1 MIMVLNLRDFHR
13 ALACQRYSIMIW
25 RHYLPPCFLTACTVP
40 YIWIG
45 PYIKSRKV
53 SLRCAA
59 IERTATIKGI
69 EMLALRN
76 LRVGSRLGAGFG
88 LLLLFIMAIVG
99 LVLYGNHLKS
109 AQFEKVVDVNMVK
122 MRLLNDMLDTNN
134 AVLMH
139 RRLMVI
145 KRGEDFD
152 KDYQKAQEL
161 SQTYDGIWAK
171 YIKIPRDATG
181 DALVA
186 KIDAA
191 RKATDASTQH
201 LHERMKAG
209 DFDGAAKE
217 LLAEHGLATAWNEA
231 ISTLLR
237 HQETLTERSRE
248 EYRSTESWTGTL
260 SIVFG
265 ALSLVLGSLAAWAIT
280 RSLTRPLEGAVKL
293 ADGIANGRLDNSI
306 DASGNDE
313 VTQLLRSM
321 QRMQAQLQSVMA
333 AQGELARQHDAGS
346 LSYRMD
352 ESAFPGDY
360 GRMVHETNALV
371 GSHVQVQNRLIEVMK
386 HYARGDLSVDMD
398 PLPGEKAAIT
408 QAMDETKTSLSAING
423 EIRRLATAAAAGDF
437 SLRGDEDRFAYEF
450 RDMVAGLNRLMQ
462 TTDENL
468 VQVST
473 LLQAISRG
481 DLTVRMQGDFHGV
494 FARMRDDCNAT
505 VDQLKQIVGRIQSS
519 ASSINLAAGEIASGN
534 TDLSRRTEQQAANL
548 EETAASMEELT
559 STVKQNAEHARQA
572 NQLAIGAHGVASQ
585 GGEVVGQVV
594 TTMSAIEA
602 SSKKIAEIISVIDG
616 IAFQTNILALNAA
629 VEAARA
635 GEQGRGFAVV
645 ASEVRT
651 LAQRSA
657 GAAKEIKGLIEDS
670 VGKVADGSALV
681 RQAGTT
687 MGEIVASVQRVTD
700 IMADISA
707 ASQEQS
713 SGIEQVNQAVVQMD
727 ETTQQNAALVE
738 EASAAARSMEEQ
750 ANLLAEAV
758 SVFRTGA
765 VTAAAA
771 VRPALAAVAA
781 SVAPVRRS
789 AVLPPRKE
797 PTLAVN
803 AGGWEEF

>member
-1 MIMVLNLRDFHR
+1 
-13 ALACQRYSIMIW
+13 
-25 RHYLPPCFLTACTVP
+25 
-40 YIWIG
+40 
-45 PYIKSRKV
+45 
-53 SLRCAA
+53 
-59 IERTATIKGI
+59 
-69 EMLALRN
+69 MLALRN

-88 LLLLFIMAIVG
+88 LLLLFIVAIVG

-181 DALVA
+181 DALVV

-209 DFDGAAKE
+209 DFNGAAKE

-265 ALSLVLGSLAAWAIT
+265 ALSLLLGSLAAWAIT

-437 SLRGDEDRFAYEF
+437 SLRGDEDRFAYDF

-534 TDLSRRTEQQAANL
+534 NDLSRRTEQQAANL

-765 VTAAAA
+765 AAAA
-771 VRPALAAVAA
+771 VSVPRALAAVAA
-781 SVAPVRRS
+781 SVTPVRRP
-789 AVLPPRKE
+789 AVLSPRIE
-797 PTLAVN
+797 PTLAAN

>member
-1 MIMVLNLRDFHR
+1 M
-13 ALACQRYSIMIW
+13 
-25 RHYLPPCFLTACTVP
+25 
-40 YIWIG
+40 
-45 PYIKSRKV
+45 
-53 SLRCAA
+53 
-59 IERTATIKGI
+59 
-69 EMLALRN
+69 
-76 LRVGSRLGAGFG
+76 GSRLGAGFG
-88 LLLLFIMAIVG
+88 LLLLFIVAIVG

-181 DALVA
+181 DTLVA

-209 DFDGAAKE
+209 DFDGAAKG

-237 HQETLTERSRE
+237 HQEALTARSRE

-265 ALSLVLGSLAAWAIT
+265 VLSLILGSLAAWAIT
-280 RSLTRPLEGAVKL
+280 RSLTRPLEGAVTL
-293 ADGIANGRLDNSI
+293 ADGIANGRLDSSI

-408 QAMDETKTSLSAING
+408 QAMDETKTSLSAINS

-437 SLRGDEDRFAYEF
+437 SLRGDEDRFAYDF

-505 VDQLKQIVGRIQSS
+505 VDQLKQIVGRIQAS

-765 VTAAAA
+765 ATAAAA

-781 SVAPVRRS
+781 TVTPVRRPVALS
-789 AVLPPRKE
+789 PRIE
-797 PTLAVN
+797 PTLAAN

>member
-1 MIMVLNLRDFHR
+1 
-13 ALACQRYSIMIW
+13 
-25 RHYLPPCFLTACTVP
+25 
-40 YIWIG
+40 
-45 PYIKSRKV
+45 
-53 SLRCAA
+53 
-59 IERTATIKGI
+59 
-69 EMLALRN
+69 MLALRN

-88 LLLLFIMAIVG
+88 LLLLFIMAIIG
-99 LVLYGNHLKS
+99 LVLYGNQLKS

-152 KDYQKAQEL
+152 RDYQKAQEL

-181 DALVA
+181 DTLVA
-186 KIDAA
+186 KIEAA

-231 ISTLLR
+231 ISSLLR
-237 HQETLTERSRE
+237 HQEELTARSRE

-265 ALSLVLGSLAAWAIT
+265 VMSLLLGSLAAWAIT

-293 ADGIANGRLDNSI
+293 ADGIAGGRLDSVI

-408 QAMDETKTSLSAING
+408 QAMDETKSSLSAINS

-437 SLRGDEDRFAYEF
+437 SLRGDEDRFAYDF
-450 RDMVAGLNRLMQ
+450 RDMVAGLNRLMK

-765 VTAAAA
+765 ATAAAV

-781 SVAPVRRS
+781 TVTPVRRPAALS
-789 AVLPPRKE
+789 PRIE
-797 PTLAVN
+797 PALAAN

>member
-1 MIMVLNLRDFHR
+1 M
-13 ALACQRYSIMIW
+13 
-25 RHYLPPCFLTACTVP
+25 
-40 YIWIG
+40 
-45 PYIKSRKV
+45 
-53 SLRCAA
+53 
-59 IERTATIKGI
+59 IKGI

-88 LLLLFIMAIVG
+88 LLLLFIVAIVG

-265 ALSLVLGSLAAWAIT
+265 ALSLILGSLAAWAIT

-293 ADGIANGRLDNSI
+293 ADGIANGRMDNSI

-437 SLRGDEDRFAYEF
+437 SLRGDEDRFAYDF

-781 SVAPVRRS
+781 SVAPVRRP
-789 AVLPPRKE
+789 AVLPPRME
-797 PTLAVN
+797 PTLAAN

>member
-1 MIMVLNLRDFHR
+1 
-13 ALACQRYSIMIW
+13 
-25 RHYLPPCFLTACTVP
+25 
-40 YIWIG
+40 
-45 PYIKSRKV
+45 
-53 SLRCAA
+53 
-59 IERTATIKGI
+59 
-69 EMLALRN
+69 MLALRN

-145 KRGEDFD
+145 KHGEDFD
-152 KDYQKAQEL
+152 KDYQRAQQL

-186 KIDAA
+186 KIEAA

-265 ALSLVLGSLAAWAIT
+265 AMSLLLGSLAAWAIT
-280 RSLTRPLEGAVKL
+280 RSLTRPLEGAVRL
-293 ADGIANGRLDNSI
+293 ADGIAGGRLDSVI

-408 QAMDETKTSLSAING
+408 QAMDETKSSLSAINS

-437 SLRGDEDRFAYEF
+437 SLRGDEDRFAYDF

-505 VDQLKQIVGRIQSS
+505 VDQLKQIVGRIQAS

-585 GGEVVGQVV
+585 GGDVVGQVV

-765 VTAAAA
+765 TTAAAV

-781 SVAPVRRS
+781 TVTPVRRPAALAS
-789 AVLPPRKE
+789 RIE
-797 PTLAVN
+797 PTLAAN
-803 AGGWEEF
+803 AGGW

>member
-1 MIMVLNLRDFHR
+1 
-13 ALACQRYSIMIW
+13 
-25 RHYLPPCFLTACTVP
+25 
-40 YIWIG
+40 
-45 PYIKSRKV
+45 
-53 SLRCAA
+53 
-59 IERTATIKGI
+59 
-69 EMLALRN
+69 MLALRN

-88 LLLLFIMAIVG
+88 LLLLFIVAIVG
-99 LVLYGNHLKS
+99 LALYGNHLKS
-109 AQFEKVVDVNMVK
+109 AQFSKVVDVNMVK
-122 MRLLNDMLDTNN
+122 MRLLNEMLDTNN

-217 LLAEHGLATAWNEA
+217 LLAEHGLATAWNET

-237 HQETLTERSRE
+237 HQETLTARSRE

-265 ALSLVLGSLAAWAIT
+265 VLSLVLGSLAAWAIT

-386 HYARGDLSVDMD
+386 HYAQGDLSVDMD

-437 SLRGDEDRFAYEF
+437 SLRGDEDRFAYDF

-462 TTDENL
+462 TTDQNL

-473 LLQAISRG
+473 LLRAISRG

-700 IMADISA
+700 IMAEISA

-765 VTAAAA
+765 ATAAAA

-781 SVAPVRRS
+781 TVTPVRRPAALS
-789 AVLPPRKE
+789 PRIE
-797 PTLAVN
+797 PTLAAN

>member
-1 MIMVLNLRDFHR
+1 
-13 ALACQRYSIMIW
+13 
-25 RHYLPPCFLTACTVP
+25 
-40 YIWIG
+40 
-45 PYIKSRKV
+45 
-53 SLRCAA
+53 
-59 IERTATIKGI
+59 
-69 EMLALRN
+69 MLALRN

-88 LLLLFIMAIVG
+88 LLLLFIMAIIG

-152 KDYQKAQEL
+152 RDYQKAQEL

-231 ISTLLR
+231 ISSLLR

-265 ALSLVLGSLAAWAIT
+265 VMSLLLGSLAAWAIT

-293 ADGIANGRLDNSI
+293 ADGIAGGRLDSVI

-408 QAMDETKTSLSAING
+408 QAMDETKSSLSAINS

-437 SLRGDEDRFAYEF
+437 SLRGDEDRFAYDF

-765 VTAAAA
+765 ATAAAV

-781 SVAPVRRS
+781 TVTPVRRPAALS
-789 AVLPPRKE
+789 PRIE
-797 PTLAVN
+797 PTLAAN

>member
-1 MIMVLNLRDFHR
+1 
-13 ALACQRYSIMIW
+13 
-25 RHYLPPCFLTACTVP
+25 
-40 YIWIG
+40 
-45 PYIKSRKV
+45 
-53 SLRCAA
+53 
-59 IERTATIKGI
+59 
-69 EMLALRN
+69 MLALRN

-99 LVLYGNHLKS
+99 LVLYGNQLKS

-161 SQTYDGIWAK
+161 SQTYDGIWAR

-217 LLAEHGLATAWNEA
+217 LLAEHGLATAWNES

-237 HQETLTERSRE
+237 HQETLTERSRQ
-248 EYRSTESWTGTL
+248 EYRSTEAWTGTL
-260 SIVFG
+260 SIAFG
-265 ALSLVLGSLAAWAIT
+265 VLSLILGSLAAWAIT

-293 ADGIANGRLDNSI
+293 ADGIAGGRLDNVI

-321 QRMQAQLQSVMA
+321 QRMQMQVQAVMA

-352 ESAFPGDY
+352 ESAFPGDF

-408 QAMDETKTSLSAING
+408 QAMDETKSSLSAINS

-437 SLRGDEDRFAYEF
+437 SLRGDEDRFAYDF
-450 RDMVAGLNRLMQ
+450 RDMVAGLNQLMQ

-505 VDQLKQIVGRIQSS
+505 VDQLKQIVGRIQAS

-602 SSKKIAEIISVIDG
+602 ASKKIAEIISVIDG

-765 VTAAAA
+765 ATAAAV

-781 SVAPVRRS
+781 SVAPVRRPT
-789 AVLPPRKE
+789 VLSPRIDS
-797 PTLAVN
+797 TLAAN
-803 AGGWEEF
+803 AGGWQEF

>member
-1 MIMVLNLRDFHR
+1 M
-13 ALACQRYSIMIW
+13 
-25 RHYLPPCFLTACTVP
+25 
-40 YIWIG
+40 
-45 PYIKSRKV
+45 
-53 SLRCAA
+53 
-59 IERTATIKGI
+59 IKGI

-88 LLLLFIMAIVG
+88 LLLLFIVAIVG
-99 LVLYGNHLKS
+99 LALYGNHLKS

-145 KRGEDFD
+145 KRGEDFN

-181 DALVA
+181 DGLVA

-594 TTMSAIEA
+594 TTISAIEA

-781 SVAPVRRS
+781 SVAPVRRP
-789 AVLPPRKE
+789 AVLSPRME
-797 PTLAVN
+797 PTLAAN

>member
-1 MIMVLNLRDFHR
+1 M
-13 ALACQRYSIMIW
+13 
-25 RHYLPPCFLTACTVP
+25 
-40 YIWIG
+40 
-45 PYIKSRKV
+45 
-53 SLRCAA
+53 
-59 IERTATIKGI
+59 
-69 EMLALRN
+69 
-76 LRVGSRLGAGFG
+76 GSRLGAGFG
-88 LLLLFIMAIVG
+88 LLLLFIVAIVG

-265 ALSLVLGSLAAWAIT
+265 ALSLLLGSLAAWAIT

-437 SLRGDEDRFAYEF
+437 SLRGDEDRFAYDF

-765 VTAAAA
+765 AAAA
-771 VRPALAAVAA
+771 VSVPRALAAVAA
-781 SVAPVRRS
+781 SVTPVRRP
-789 AVLPPRKE
+789 AVLSPRIE
-797 PTLAVN
+797 PTLAAN

>member
-1 MIMVLNLRDFHR
+1 M
-13 ALACQRYSIMIW
+13 
-25 RHYLPPCFLTACTVP
+25 
-40 YIWIG
+40 
-45 PYIKSRKV
+45 
-53 SLRCAA
+53 
-59 IERTATIKGI
+59 IKGI

-88 LLLLFIMAIVG
+88 LLLLFIVAIVG
-99 LVLYGNHLKS
+99 LALYGNHLKS

-145 KRGEDFD
+145 KRGEDFN

-181 DALVA
+181 DGLVA

-293 ADGIANGRLDNSI
+293 ADGIANGRLYNSI

-781 SVAPVRRS
+781 SVAPVRRP
-789 AVLPPRKE
+789 AVLSPRME
-797 PTLAVN
+797 PTLAAN